1 MAMAIRHQKYIGK
14 VKHAVFQTQ
23 KTGRK
28 RVLVSTEEN
37 VIASLDLRHGEIFW
51 RHVLGTNDAIDGID
65 IAMGKYVVGIFSSG
79 TKATQNHSCSLR
91 QARKLTRTTQSL
103 FLVKEVSMLFQACM
117 VKLFGRW
124 IFLLKVF
131 EVQEVIQHHDS
142 NTVYVVGFVGFSQFD
157 VYQINAKN
165 GELIKHDSAAFD
177 GGFSGERTDKHSHWF
192 SMETMTFTSNVKQ
205 GHDWNSDLLKERI
218 KLNQQRGFVHK
229 VFMNNYVRTDKS
241 HGFRALIVME
251 DHSLLL
257 LQQEK
262 KGVTVAKVEQNLFE
276 WLKGHMLKVKGTLML
291 ASAEDVAAIQ
301 DMSHATPPFTDSTEQ
316 RLASTNRYKWTGN
329 ICTQEHLRLLPFFK
343 LEFFKHLSGTPVE
356 AIMVLLKG
364 HGLKEGGNCDG
375 EVADNYCF
383 WYQRSSNRKLSE
395 KLNRISWSAN
405 TDNKDV
411 LGSLFLEST
420 ISLHL
425 CLHIHDQRSQTKSQ
439 SYYFTHSGQSGI
451 TVTKSTAKGI
461 TSKPSS
467 YSGQLV
473 IRSVNPTQ
481 SEKRKKE
488 FYLLQISLPIIPHP
502 DVTHSPIKVEG
513 LRGMS
518 NSACQ
523 AGVPTQPLSLT

>member
-1 MAMAIRHQKYIGK
+1 MAMAIRSLLIFLCILSITVPTFSLYEDQAGLVDWHQKYIGK

-65 IAMGKYVVGIFSSG
+65 IAMGKYLITLSSEG
-79 TKATQNHSCSLR
+79 SILR
-91 QARKLTRTTQSL
+91 AWNLPDGQMWWES
-103 FLVKEVSMLFQACM
+103 FLQGPKQ
-117 VKLFGRW
+117 
-124 IFLLKVF
+124 LKIILVHFVF

-229 VFMNNYVRTDKS
+229 GGWPCINNRSYNIKLPV
-241 HGFRALIVME
+241 
-251 DHSLLL
+251 
-257 LQQEK
+257 EK

-301 DMSHATPPFTDSTEQ
+301 DM
-316 RLASTNRYKWTGN
+316 RLK
-329 ICTQEHLRLLPFFK
+329 K
-343 LEFFKHLSGTPVE
+343 L
-356 AIMVLLKG
+356 
-364 HGLKEGGNCDG
+364 
-375 EVADNYCF
+375 
-383 WYQRSSNRKLSE
+383 
-395 KLNRISWSAN
+395 
-405 TDNKDV
+405 
-411 LGSLFLEST
+411 
-420 ISLHL
+420 
-425 CLHIHDQRSQTKSQ
+425 
-439 SYYFTHSGQSGI
+439 
-451 TVTKSTAKGI
+451 
-461 TSKPSS
+461 
-467 YSGQLV
+467 
-473 IRSVNPTQ
+473 
-481 SEKRKKE
+481 
-488 FYLLQISLPIIPHP
+488 
-502 DVTHSPIKVEG
+502 
-513 LRGMS
+513 
-518 NSACQ
+518 
-523 AGVPTQPLSLT
+523 